1 MSFSD
6 RSSSLVTQ
14 PKIMPDGCVEYGQD
28 ILLTWD
34 LPIFVKMLNPNK
46 VRLFEGSFSGVGG
59 WGGGGSGDVRGGGR
73 FDPPL
78 HISRRTNLVSIN
90 IIQLL
95 NNLFTYLR

>member
-14 PKIMPDGCVEYGQD
+14 PKIMPDGSVEYGQD

-59 WGGGGSGDVRGGGR
+59 WGEWGRERGGR